1 MKSIHFFLT
10 LTVVSMSFF
19 VACSDA
25 NSSSETTL
33 EKSII
38 DPAKVLA
45 VDYKIEGMTCKMGCA
60 KTIEKT
66 IAGLNGVAASS
77 VNFDEEKGHFEFDAS
92 LISEKEIISAI
103 ENVADQYKV
112 SKWTE
117 GVDKEESKEKEI
129 EEIPEETKTENKSTT
144 NVKLLP
150 SFEIPNIF
158 KLLVNQL

>member
-1 MKSIHFFLT
+1 MKSIHFFLA
-10 LTVVSMSFF
+10 LTVLSMSFF
-19 VACSDA
+19 IACSNA

-33 EKSII
+33 EKSVI

-77 VNFDEEKGHFEFDAS
+77 VNFDAEKGHFEFDAS
-92 LISEKEIISAI
+92 IISEKEIISAI

-117 GVDKEESKEKEI
+117 EANKEETKEI
-129 EEIPEETKTENKSTT
+129 EVPSEAKNEDKSIT
-144 NVKLLP
+144 NVRLIPTFK
-150 SFEIPNIF
+150 IPNIF
-158 KLLVNQL
+158 ELLINQL